1 MQTEDH
7 DTDDRLGVTCDG
19 CGQPVTLRRKASGQL
34 LVSCSCDEQ
43 RSIRVA
49 AVLPEGWQP

>member
-7 DTDDRLGVTCDG
+7 DTDDRLGVMCDG